1 MQKKV
6 QESVTFCQNKVVG
19 QSSTSCSSHISLQE
33 ELGCWD
39 GWMEGWMDGWV
50 GVVKAFAAV
59 AVPSCIRQWPE
70 QLLQAV
76 NGLIEVENLD

>member
-1 MQKKV
+1 M
-6 QESVTFCQNKVVG
+6 G
-19 QSSTSCSSHISLQE
+19 QSSTSCSSPSSLQE

-39 GWMEGWMDGWV
+39 GWMGGWV
-50 GVVKAFAAV
+50 GAVKAFAAV

>member
-1 MQKKV
+1 ML
-6 QESVTFCQNKVVG
+6 FAY
-19 QSSTSCSSHISLQE
+19 STSGRVGL
-33 ELGCWD
+33 L
-39 GWMEGWMDGWV
+39 GWMGGW
-50 GVVKAFAAV
+50 VVKAFAAV

>member
-1 MQKKV
+1 M
-6 QESVTFCQNKVVG
+6 G
-19 QSSTSCSSHISLQE
+19 QSSTSFSSPISLQE
-33 ELGCWD
+33 ELGSW
-39 GWMEGWMDGWV
+39 DGWV

>member
-1 MQKKV
+1 MLFAYI
-6 QESVTFCQNKVVG
+6 TPGRVG
-19 QSSTSCSSHISLQE
+19 L
-33 ELGCWD
+33 L
-39 GWMEGWMDGWV
+39 GWMGGWV
-50 GVVKAFAAV
+50 EVVKAFAAV

>member
-1 MQKKV
+1 
-6 QESVTFCQNKVVG
+6 
-19 QSSTSCSSHISLQE
+19 
-33 ELGCWD
+33 
-39 GWMEGWMDGWV
+39 MDGWV
-50 GVVKAFAAV
+50 GVEKAFAAV

>member
-1 MQKKV
+1 MCAN
-6 QESVTFCQNKVVG
+6 QEALLFHLKEPRVHFRKS
-19 QSSTSCSSHISLQE
+19 
-33 ELGCWD
+33 WAA
-39 GWMEGWMDGWV
+39 WMDGWV

-76 NGLIEVENLD
+76 NGLIEVENSD

>member
-1 MQKKV
+1 M
-6 QESVTFCQNKVVG
+6 
-19 QSSTSCSSHISLQE
+19 
-33 ELGCWD
+33 D
-39 GWMEGWMDGWV
+39 GWMGGWVDGWMGGWV

>member
-1 MQKKV
+1 MGQLIWRAMAV
-6 QESVTFCQNKVVG
+6 PSVTSACHCAAKQLSQKG
-19 QSSTSCSSHISLQE
+19 KES
-33 ELGCWD
+33 W
-39 GWMEGWMDGWV
+39 DGWV

-59 AVPSCIRQWPE
+59 AVPSCIRQWPK

>member
-1 MQKKV
+1 MLFAYI
-6 QESVTFCQNKVVG
+6 TPGRVG
-19 QSSTSCSSHISLQE
+19 L
-33 ELGCWD
+33 L
-39 GWMEGWMDGWV
+39 GWMDGWV
-50 GVVKAFAAV
+50 GVEKAFAAV

>member
-1 MQKKV
+1 MKDAKKSARKRDFLSK
-6 QESVTFCQNKVVG
+6 QGGGPIEYFLLLAYFTSGRVG
-19 QSSTSCSSHISLQE
+19 QL
-33 ELGCWD
+33 
-39 GWMEGWMDGWV
+39 GWMDGWV

>member
-1 MQKKV
+1 M
-6 QESVTFCQNKVVG
+6 
-19 QSSTSCSSHISLQE
+19 
-33 ELGCWD
+33 D
-39 GWMEGWMDGWV
+39 GGMDGWV

>member
-1 MQKKV
+1 M
-6 QESVTFCQNKVVG
+6 
-19 QSSTSCSSHISLQE
+19 
-33 ELGCWD
+33 D
-39 GWMEGWMDGWV
+39 GWMGGWV